1 MVINAYNYEEHLS
14 MGKQIIFFRFYML
27 QIPHTKYMELHL
39 FNIYILSPRQR
50 ASIHGVPEGRA

>member
-1 MVINAYNYEEHLS
+1 
-14 MGKQIIFFRFYML
+14 
-27 QIPHTKYMELHL
+27 MELHL